1 MVHQWLKRGL
11 AIVTA
16 CTMAATI
23 APMPTQK
30 LYAKET
36 NLAVNATED
45 GQDTEEAKS
54 DYNYAKAFQ
63 LSMYFYDANM
73 CGVQDGRLQYRYN
86 CHMEDEK
93 VPLIPKN
100 DKEVGTNMSQE
111 FIDEHRDVLD
121 PDGDG
126 CIDVSGGF
134 HDAGDHVKFGLP
146 QSYSGATLGWG
157 YYEFRDSYVKVG
169 EQKHI
174 EDILRHFN
182 DYFLRCTFRDEDG
195 KVVAF
200 CYQVGDGAADH
211 CYWGCPEF
219 QTTPRPVWLATSE
232 SPASDQCAGAA
243 ASLVINYF
251 NFKDT
256 EPEYAEECLDTA
268 KALYEFAKENRG
280 CGFSGGFYNSSYD
293 EDEMSWAA
301 VWLNIATGDENYIN
315 DITEVDENGV
325 YKGYM
330 SRIIETTDSTWQ
342 NIWVHSWDTVWGG
355 VFAKLAPVTDD
366 PLIWY
371 FFRWNIEYWSGVAH
385 EEANDQTFMKPSPA
399 GYRVVAGWGSARY
412 NAAAQLCAQVYN
424 KYKPKQEFVDW
435 CKSQMDYLL
444 GDNPLN
450 TCFEVG
456 YAENSTKN
464 PHHRASHGSTTNSMT
479 DPVVA
484 HHVLWGALAG
494 GPGEK
499 DDYNDDRT
507 DYVYNEVAVDYNAGF
522 VGALAALY
530 AEYGEGQEPLAEI
543 PQEQDIK
550 PYYGEARLEQE
561 NKERSQVTVRIH
573 NDSACPPR
581 KVPNLSV
588 RYFFNIS
595 ELLEANQTIADISTA
610 TMYDEAITVD
620 GVAAEI
626 SKPVA
631 WDEDKGIYYIEITWP
646 GAFHGKREIQFAI
659 VTGQDSEYK
668 THWDPSNDYSHEDI
682 MEDEFVP
689 TDKIPIYCDGKLVLG
704 EEPGEAVLKPAVK
717 ANVKDAAAGEEINFI
732 NGIKPITLNA
742 DVVNGDKVTKVEFYV
757 NDEKVGVD
765 TEAPYSVEYTPEAQK
780 DEETKELVVTAKVTT
795 SDGFEVMSKPY
806 TVSARFLEK
815 VSPVIEITSP
825 ENGTVID
832 TTKGET
838 TANIVVSPLE
848 NAKFDKVIVYAD
860 GEKIGEGNATGAKVT
875 YTAPTGYAPNGS
887 GLTKVKITAQA
898 ILASGRAVGCEPV
911 VITVKQPVDPSKD
924 INIALSVEGKGKD
937 SDTTIQ
943 RKYIIRN
950 TGSKPVDL
958 SKVKIRY
965 YFTNESTVDQ
975 VFYCDSAGMN
985 IDEEPYYYNATKN
998 VNAKFETIS
1007 GNERY
1012 MELSFTDLEYELK
1025 PGQSISCDTRF
1036 SNSSWAMMDQTND
1049 YSFAGGDTIVM
1060 MYDEDVIQ
1068 GIAPVK

>member
-11 AIVTA
+11 AAIISLSMV
-16 CTMAATI
+16 ATI
-23 APMPTQK
+23 SPMPTQK
-30 LYAKET
+30 LYAKEAT
-36 NLAVNATED
+36 NL
-45 GQDTEEAKS
+45 TEETEEKTES

-73 CGVQDGRLQYRYN
+73 CGHQDGRLNYRYD

-100 DKEVGTNMSQE
+100 EQEVGTNMSQE
-111 FIDEHRDVLD
+111 FIDEHREVLD

-169 EQKHI
+169 EQDHI

-182 DYFLRCTFRDEDG
+182 DYFLRCTFRDDDG

-232 SPASDQCAGAA
+232 TPASDQCAGAA
-243 ASLVINYF
+243 ASLTINYF

-256 EPEYAEECLDTA
+256 DPEYAEQCLDTA

-301 VWLNIATGDENYIN
+301 VWLNIATGDEDYIT
-315 DITEVDENGV
+315 DITEVDETGT
-325 YKGYM
+325 YKGYL

-355 VFAKLAPVTDD
+355 VFAKLAPVTND
-366 PLIWY
+366 PLYWY
-371 FFRWNIEYWSGVAH
+371 FFRWNIEYWSGVPH
-385 EEANDQTFMKPSPA
+385 EEKNDQTFMKPTPG

-424 KYKPKQEFVDW
+424 KYKEKTEFVDW
-435 CKSQMDYLL
+435 CKSQMDYIL
-444 GDNPLN
+444 GDNPKN

-507 DYVYNEVAVDYNAGF
+507 DYVYNEVAIDYNAGF

-530 AEYGEGQEPLAEI
+530 AEYGQDQEPLPFI
-543 PQEQDIK
+543 PQEEDRE
-550 PYYGEARLEQE
+550 PFYGEARLEQE
-561 NKERSQVTVRIH
+561 NKERTQVTVRIH

-581 KVPNLSV
+581 KVPNLSI
-588 RYFFNIS
+588 RYYFNIS
-595 ELLEANQTIADISTA
+595 EMFDANQSIQDISTA
-610 TMYDEAITVD
+610 TMYDEALTLD
-620 GVAAEI
+620 GIPAAI
-626 SKPVA
+626 SQPVA
-631 WDEDKGIYYIEITWP
+631 WDEDNGIYYVEITWA

-668 THWDPSNDYSHEDI
+668 THWDPTNDYSHENVI
-682 MEDEFVP
+682 EDEFQSSP
-689 TDKIPIYCDGKLVLG
+689 QIPIYLDGKLTWG
-704 EEPGEAVLKPAVK
+704 EEPGEAVLKPVVK
-717 ANVKDAAAGEEINFI
+717 ASVEGTSDGEELNFTEGVKSI
-732 NGIKPITLNA
+732 DLKA
-742 DVVNGDKVTKVEFYV
+742 DVTNGDKVTKVEFYV
-757 NDEKVGVD
+757 NDEKVGED
-765 TEAPYSVEYTPEAQK
+765 GTAPYSISYKPVQVN
-780 DEETKELVVTAKVTT
+780 DEETKDLLVTAKAVT
-795 SDGFEVMSKPY
+795 SDDLTVTSKPY
-806 TVSARFLEK
+806 TVTVRFLEK
-815 VSPVIEITSP
+815 ISPVIAITSP
-825 ENGTVID
+825 ENGTIID
-832 TTKGET
+832 TTQGDK
-838 TANIVVSPLE
+838 TANIVVSPI
-848 NAKFDKVIVYAD
+848 NGGKFSKVIVYAD
-860 GEKIGEGNATGAKVT
+860 GNKIGEGDSTGAKVT
-875 YTAPTGYAPNGS
+875 YTAPTGYSDNGS
-887 GLTKVKITAQA
+887 GLTRVKITAEA
-898 ILASGRAVGCEPV
+898 ILASGRKIACDPIT
-911 VITVKQPVDPSKD
+911 ITVKQPIDPSRTVS
-924 INIALSVEGKGKD
+924 IALDVEGKGLNTD
-937 SDTTIQ
+937 STIQ
-943 RKYIIRN
+943 RKYIVRN
-950 TGSKPVDL
+950 TGSQPIDR

-965 YFTNESTVDQ
+965 YYTNESTVDQ
-975 VFYCDSAGMN
+975 QFFCDSAGMN
-985 IDEEPYYYNATKN
+985 ISEAPWYYDATESVKAN
-998 VNAKFETIS
+998 FGKITEND
-1007 GNERY
+1007 RY
-1012 MELSFTDLEYELK
+1012 MELYFTDLDYELQ
-1025 PGQSISCDTRF
+1025 PGQSISCDTRCC
-1036 SNSSWAMMDQTND
+1036 NLSWSMMDQTND

-1060 MYDEDVIQ
+1060 LYDNTVIQ
-1068 GIAPVK
+1068 GIEPGK